1 MGKPKTQKLPF
12 ENNQEYKYFTPPDTE
27 DIKAL
32 RGWNPQSDPTR
43 PYQFARQRRDV
54 LNLYNNPLGAYT
66 TPELREQMTR
76 SALGELGQQEGQAAR
91 EEQYDFNNQKL
102 GQLSTLAAL
111 TKPELQQTK
120 SYGFNSGQQQGSGTL
135 GSVIGAGASIAVA
148 F

>member
-1 MGKPKTQKLPF
+1 M
-12 ENNQEYKYFTPPDTE
+12 
-27 DIKAL
+27 
-32 RGWNPQSDPTR
+32 
-43 PYQFARQRRDV
+43 

-102 GQLSTLAAL
+102 GQLGTVASL
-111 TKPELQQTK
+111 TRPELQQTK
-120 SYGFNSGQQQGSGTL
+120 SYGFNSGQQQGSGAGGQAL
-135 GSVIGAGASIAVA
+135 GAAASIAMA